1 MILRIFITKIN
12 ALSNSY
18 RNYIFILLSISTLR
32 LHVLIQLP
40 QSQNPLFWLP
50 LVLFYMPSKQIQ
62 LVQFVAQL
70 AV

>member
-62 LVQFVAQL
+62 LVKFVAQL